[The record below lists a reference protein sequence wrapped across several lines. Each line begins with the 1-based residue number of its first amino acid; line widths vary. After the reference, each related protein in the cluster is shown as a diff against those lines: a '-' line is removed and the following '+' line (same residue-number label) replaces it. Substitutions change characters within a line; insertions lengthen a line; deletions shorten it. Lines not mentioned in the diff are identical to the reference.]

1 MLLKKILSYVRMY
14 ILNFDSNPPTT
25 KADIEVRE
33 RKYYSHTV
41 PCKVCGQ
48 EYFKCYK
55 ARHYRSKEHMKAVE
69 LLKKK
74 IEDLYDEIRAIRQIL
89 NSPQ

>member
-1 MLLKKILSYVRMY
+1 MWLKKILSYLRMY
-14 ILNFDSNPPTT
+14 ILKFDGSPPTT
-25 KADIEVRE
+25 KADIEIRE
-33 RKYYSHTV
+33 KKYYNHTV
-41 PCKVCGQ
+41 QCKLCGQ

-55 ARHYRSKEHMKAVE
+55 ARHYRTKEHLKAVE

-74 IEDLYDEIRAIRQIL
+74 IEDLYDEIRAIKQIL